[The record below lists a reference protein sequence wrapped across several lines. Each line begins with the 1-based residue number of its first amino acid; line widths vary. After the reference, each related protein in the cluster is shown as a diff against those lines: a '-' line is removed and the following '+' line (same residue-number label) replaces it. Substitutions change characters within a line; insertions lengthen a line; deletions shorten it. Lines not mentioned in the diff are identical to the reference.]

1 MKKPERARCRATCDG
16 RFAGFRRRNSRR
28 ADHYLDGLDA
38 SGPDS
43 LYSGFGTGVTQR
55 LAFVKDSVNE
65 LLEGAPVSLDI
76 NALQRHLSREIPEVR
91 NVHHVHVWMV
101 GEKPVMTLHA
111 QVIPPHDHDALL
123 ERIQDFL
130 MHEYH
135 IAHATIQMEYQVC
148 HGPDCHL
155 NQTPSGHVHHH

>member
-1 MKKPERARCRATCDG
+1 
-16 RFAGFRRRNSRR
+16 
-28 ADHYLDGLDA
+28 
-38 SGPDS
+38 
-43 LYSGFGTGVTQR
+43 
-55 LAFVKDSVNE
+55 
-65 LLEGAPVSLDI
+65 
-76 NALQRHLSREIPEVR
+76 
-91 NVHHVHVWMV
+91 
-101 GEKPVMTLHA
+101 MTLHA